1 VATEKFVN
9 FFFVFRIVLRKPC
22 F

>member
-1 VATEKFVN
+1 VATGKFVN
-9 FFFVFRIVLRKPC
+9 FFVFRIVLRKPC

>member
-1 VATEKFVN
+1 VATQKFVN
-9 FFFVFRIVLRKPC
+9 FFVFRIVLRKPC